1 MGVSM
6 LPLEMKERRER
17 TTKALTFTCSVE
29 MLDALDALA
38 KEQGHSRAMCAR
50 NALIVYL
57 NLTMLGRQEVECKV
71 MRNEACVSLVIKDE
85 EVRARLDK
93 VMEKDK
99 MSVAEVFR
107 RAVWNVTK

>member
-1 MGVSM
+1 M
-6 LPLEMKERRER
+6 LQLEVKKRRER
-17 TTKALTFTCSVE
+17 TTDALTFTCSVD

-38 KEQGHSRAMCAR
+38 YEQGCSRAMCAR
-50 NALIVYL
+50 NALIAYL

-71 MRNEACVSLVIKDE
+71 MKSEACVSLVIKDVA
-85 EVRARLDK
+85 VRERLDK

-107 RAVWNVTK
+107 RAICSVTK

>member
-1 MGVSM
+1 M
-6 LPLEMKERRER
+6 LQLEVKKRRER
-17 TTKALTFTCSVE
+17 TTKALTFTCSIE
-29 MLDALDALA
+29 MLAGLDALA
-38 KEQGHSRAMCAR
+38 DEQGCSRAMCAR

-71 MRNEACVSLVIKDE
+71 MKNEACVSLVIKDE
-85 EVRARLDK
+85 AVREQLDK

-107 RAVWNVTK
+107 RAIWNVTK